1 MGQQNTLFDDIM
13 QGRWERVVTAY
24 ANLETQKS
32 KITTSEDTALHIAVL
47 NGQTEV
53 MRQLVKQIQSKYAAE
68 VLGLQNAAGSTA
80 IHLAA
85 AVGDA
90 DMCKCLA
97 SKASAELIG
106 ISNRDG
112 ETPLFMAAISGKT
125 QNFFILLDSLDK
137 EEADEICHW
146 RSCRGDTILHAA
158 ISGEH
163 FELAYHIIEQWPD
176 LVNKIREDGAS
187 PLHILAGK
195 PNAFRSNSHFGL
207 FDRIIYSCAI
217 VDDLDQTRSSS
228 GLEKSERSHNY
239 PESYETCMTF
249 FHLMKKLLI
258 FCSFRQSQDCVSEE
272 SSDDPESFS
281 KGSIPGAESIRTGKL
296 KEIFPPNYATS
307 IDIFKLILK
316 ALLIILGLGYSR
328 VAKITRMKVA
338 HTWANVVLKALVDK
352 TSTYRYEDSGRKPI
366 DGDIDLGQIAE
377 LQTDDQISQSSVNN
391 TNVPETGDKKEKS
404 IIVAAHLGIT
414 DLVEHF
420 MKAWPATIRELD
432 TENKYL
438 VLVSHEKENRTHFG
452 SMSKE
457 TPILIAAKMG
467 VKEVVQ
473 KIMETFPIAIHDLD
487 SDNKNVV
494 LLAVENKHVQVFK
507 MLKEKTLAR
516 SRSWPANAVGTQ
528 VVQVRYAVNAT
539 QLLSSIQQE
548 RKQILLKTH
557 KQLAKTGS
565 EWLSKTSESC
575 SVVAALV
582 ATVAFAGSSTVPG
595 GNKEDT
601 GIPVLEREPAF
612 NVFAIASL
620 LALCLSVT
628 SLVTFLT
635 ILTSRFDHKDF
646 AKTLPRKLIW
656 GLTSLFLS
664 IASMLVSFCAAHFF
678 VLNESLRMFS
688 YPAYAASCLPVT
700 IFLLSTFSLYYDLV
714 WAIYLEEP
722 QHSFTEFHA

>member
-507 MLKEKTLAR
+507 MLKEKVILKESVFGRVDKDGNSALHLAATFGD
-516 SRSWPANAVGTQ
+516 SRPWLVPGAGLQ
-528 VVQVRYAVNAT
+528 MQW
-539 QLLSSIQQE
+539 E
-548 RKQILLKTH
+548 LKWYKFVMH
-557 KQLAKTGS
+557 

>member
-391 TNVPETGDKKEKS
+391 TNVPETG
-404 IIVAAHLGIT
+404 
-414 DLVEHF
+414 
-420 MKAWPATIRELD
+420 
-432 TENKYL
+432 
-438 VLVSHEKENRTHFG
+438 
-452 SMSKE
+452 
-457 TPILIAAKMG
+457 
-467 VKEVVQ
+467 
-473 KIMETFPIAIHDLD
+473 
-487 SDNKNVV
+487 
-494 LLAVENKHVQVFK
+494 VENKHVQVFK

>member
-1 MGQQNTLFDDIM
+1 VQDHP
-13 QGRWERVVTAY
+13 
-24 ANLETQKS
+24 
-32 KITTSEDTALHIAVL
+32 SEDTALHIAVL

-53 MRQLVKQIQSKYAAE
+53 VRQLVKQIQSKYAAE

-97 SKASAELIG
+97 SKTSAELIG

-163 FELAYHIIEQWPD
+163 F
-176 LVNKIREDGAS
+176 G
-187 PLHILAGK
+187 
-195 PNAFRSNSHFGL
+195 
-207 FDRIIYSCAI
+207 AI

-258 FCSFRQSQDCVSEE
+258 FCSFRPSQDCVSEE
-272 SSDDPESFS
+272 SSNDDPESFS

-296 KEIFPPNYATS
+296 KEISPPNYATS

-338 HTWANVVLKALVDK
+338 HTLANVVLKALVDK

-391 TNVPETGDKKEKS
+391 TNVPETG
-404 IIVAAHLGIT
+404 
-414 DLVEHF
+414 
-420 MKAWPATIRELD
+420 
-432 TENKYL
+432 
-438 VLVSHEKENRTHFG
+438 
-452 SMSKE
+452 
-457 TPILIAAKMG
+457 
-467 VKEVVQ
+467 
-473 KIMETFPIAIHDLD
+473 
-487 SDNKNVV
+487 
-494 LLAVENKHVQVFK
+494 VENKHVQVFK
-507 MLKEKTLAR
+507 MLKEKVILKESVFGRVDKDGNSALHLAATFGD
-516 SRSWPANAVGTQ
+516 SRPWLVPGAGLQMQWELKWYKFVMQSMPPNFFPQYNKRGHTP
-528 VVQVRYAVNAT
+528 
-539 QLLSSIQQE
+539 
-548 RKQILLKTH
+548 KQILLKTH
-557 KQLAKTGS
+557 KQLAKSGS

-612 NVFAIASL
+612 NVFAITSL

-688 YPAYAASCLPVT
+688 YPAYAATCLPVT

-722 QHSFTEFHA
+722 QHSFMEFHA